1 MKAQDSDPNDERLRR
16 ALHEWKVKPVLPPR
30 FQDAVWRRIEARE
43 TRVPAWM
50 ELIGRLVTAVARPS
64 VATSYLAVLVL
75 AGVLAGYWQA
85 RSTNEH
91 AEEMLSVR
99 YVQLMDPYQNAHH

>member
-1 MKAQDSDPNDERLRR
+1 MKAQDLDPNDERLRQ

-43 TRVPAWM
+43 TQVPVWIQ
-50 ELIGRLVTAVARPS
+50 LLRRLVTAVARPS
-64 VATSYLAVLVL
+64 VATSYLTVLVL

-85 RSTNEH
+85 RSANAH
-91 AEEMLSVR
+91 AEQMLSVR
-99 YVQLMDPYQNAHH
+99 YVQLMDPYQTSHH